1 MNLPQNP
8 IYELSVECVH
18 QHVIHEQQQLHKI
31 ECRYMLMGS
40 GAFIF
45 FSCSY
50 VNAFVLQNS
59 IIKAEFNSSYG
70 DWSKEFVGLH
80 YS

>member
-1 MNLPQNP
+1 
-8 IYELSVECVH
+8 
-18 QHVIHEQQQLHKI
+18 
-31 ECRYMLMGS
+31 MLMGS

-80 YS
+80 YSWDASEW

>member
-1 MNLPQNP
+1 
-8 IYELSVECVH
+8 
-18 QHVIHEQQQLHKI
+18 
-31 ECRYMLMGS
+31 MGS

-45 FSCSY
+45 FCCY
-50 VNAFVLQNS
+50 GNGFVLQNS

-70 DWSKEFVGLH
+70 DWSKVCVGLH